1 MGDDGS
7 QENNFGA
14 PASGNAPPAASAI
27 RNKVDVPPG
36 FGRRVSSVEV
46 VKNAMPPTKKAS
58 VVIFETPDTP
68 KTERK
73 ASSWWRNLI
82 MDDDKTAP
90 AQPEIIISPEHAGNG
105 LEDRHRNISTASV
118 GDLETDAPPP
128 MTRDD
133 SHRELYAW
141 GSNKDAG
148 GNHNLA
154 LFEEPSM
161 PFFSSYLKAHITPG
175 PLERAQ
181 SSSHGGHGGK
191 ADLGVLLGVYLPTIQ
206 HILGVT
212 MFIRLFWLVGIAGLG
227 QTFLL
232 LFLCCFCTFL
242 TCISISAVA
251 TNGVVESGGAY
262 FMISRNLGPEFGS
275 AVGILFYLANTVATS
290 MYLVGGVEILLLYI
304 FPGLTFGGVEGQHD
318 TSLFGTMTNSLR
330 FYSTI
335 LLLIEFAIV
344 AMGVKFVQ
352 MLAPVSLLC
361 VIVSILACY
370 AGGITKTMYPDS
382 GQYVC
387 MYNDRLLQS
396 ASVIP
401 PNSNASLESIC
412 DFCGKNNTFLIDK
425 VCGSSGCN
433 ETLSNPFQCV
443 NGFPGFVGGQ
453 TLLANL
459 GPNYV
464 GKEESSVGRPADKK
478 TDVYQD
484 VRTTFFVLLAIY
496 FPAVTGIFTGANMSG
511 DLKNP
516 QASIPAGTIAANLTT
531 SFIYF
536 SLAFIFGGAIDGNV
550 LRDKNGQSV
559 GGQMVVALLS
569 WPSPWVLLI
578 GSFLSTFGAALQ
590 CLCSAPRLL
599 QAIAKDEVI
608 PILSPFKKVTAN
620 NEPFLGLILTT
631 LIAELAILMGGM
643 DTIAAVVDFFFLMCY
658 AFVNIICT
666 LHSLLGAPN
675 WRPRFKYYHWF
686 LSLLGAILCF
696 FIMFSTHWDY
706 AIVACLLCLAIYKYV
721 EWKGAKKEWGDGIRG
736 LALTTAQYSLMK
748 IEDKEP
754 HPKNWRP
761 QLLLLLSMQ
770 WSKEIIDV
778 RYLNLLNLASQL
790 KAGKG
795 LTVVTAFLKGD
806 PTSPDDKKK
815 GEQVKQRMDF
825 DMNQVRLRGFAK
837 TLVHSEDQIYG
848 SMSTLVQSVGLGGL
862 KPNTMLISWPVHERE
877 EDLTEY
883 NTFIEKVHAA
893 SVNDM
898 AIVVAKG
905 IIDFPSSVFRMSGM
919 IDVYWIVHDGGLCLL
934 MGYLLK
940 QHKVWRGCKLR
951 VIGIAQESDNNVKM
965 QEDLQKYV
973 YQLRIDAKIM
983 IVELADPEISKNAFE
998 RTLLMEE
1005 RTMMMRDLQKVSG
1018 GMTLSLPP
1026 SAQRAVSPLV
1036 TAEKQV
1042 SKDSDDGTTGS
1053 EEEKKEESQEKTKK
1067 ERMKALDRSKVSK
1080 MHTAVR
1086 LNELLLQHSANS
1098 QLILLNLPKPP
1109 VHKDQQALDD
1119 YVHYLEVMTDKLNR
1133 VIFVR
1138 GTGKEVITESS

>member
-1 MGDDGS
+1 MTIESTRENETTSPEAGGSGSGAQFNFVIGGDEHS
-7 QENNFGA
+7 INESSTLLSKHHANQVA
-14 PASGNAPPAASAI
+14 PAI
-27 RNKVDVPPG
+27 V
-36 FGRRVSSVEV
+36 VSTGHG
-46 VKNAMPPTKKAS
+46 KPPTKVSSRFLLS
-58 VVIFETPDTP
+58 VE
-68 KTERK
+68 
-73 ASSWWRNLI
+73 
-82 MDDDKTAP
+82 
-90 AQPEIIISPEHAGNG
+90 Q
-105 LEDRHRNISTASV
+105 
-118 GDLETDAPPP
+118 DAPPP

-141 GSNKDAG
+141 GSNKESGTA
-148 GNHNLA
+148 NHNLA

-161 PFFSSYLKAHITPG
+161 PFFSNYLKAHITPG

-181 SSSHGGHGGK
+181 SSHGGHGGK
-191 ADLGVLLGVYLPTIQ
+191 ADLGTLLGVYLPTIQ

-232 LFLCCFCTFL
+232 LFLCCLCTFL

-304 FPGLTFGGVEGQHD
+304 FPWLTFGGVEGQHD
-318 TSLFGTMTNSLR
+318 TGLFGNMTNSLR

-352 MLAPVSLLC
+352 MLAPVSLVC
-361 VIVSILACY
+361 VILSILACY
-370 AGGITKTMYPDS
+370 AGGVTKTMYPDS
-382 GQYVC
+382 GQDVC
-387 MYNDRLLQS
+387 FYGDTLLQS
-396 ASVIP
+396 RVVLPADVDLSEMC
-401 PNSNASLESIC
+401 NY
-412 DFCGKNNTFLIDK
+412 CGNNNTFLLDNICADT
-425 VCGSSGCN
+425 GCN
-433 ETLSNPFQCV
+433 DTIMTTSFRCV
-443 NGFPGFVGGQ
+443 NGFPGFMGGQ
-453 TLLANL
+453 TLLNNL
-459 GPNYV
+459 APNYV
-464 GKEESSVGRPADKK
+464 DKGYSTIHQEANTK

-516 QASIPAGTIAANLTT
+516 QASIPAGTIAATLTT

-536 SLAFIFGGAIDGNV
+536 SLAFVFGGAIDGAV

-569 WPSPWVLLI
+569 WPNKWVLII

-608 PILSPFKKVTAN
+608 PILSPFAKVTAK

-631 LIAELAILMGGM
+631 IIAELAILMGGM

-686 LSLLGAILCF
+686 LSLLGAVLCF

-706 AIVACLLCLAIYKYV
+706 ATVACLLCLVIYKYV

-815 GEQVKQRMDF
+815 GEQVKARMDF

-837 TLVHSEDQIYG
+837 TLVHEEDQIFG

-877 EDLTEY
+877 EDMSEY

-893 SVNDM
+893 AINDM

-919 IDVYWIVHDGGLCLL
+919 IDVYWIVQDGGLCLL
-934 MGYLLK
+934 LGYLLK

-1005 RTMMMRDLQKVSG
+1005 RTMMMRDLQKAAG
-1018 GMTLSLPP
+1018 TGKTLSLPP
-1026 SAQRAVSPLV
+1026 QNASRAISPLV
-1036 TAEKQV
+1036 TSEKEKNKEKIEK
-1042 SKDSDDGTTGS
+1042 KDSEEDVVVEGNNS
-1053 EEEKKEESQEKTKK
+1053 EENEKTGGTGAGAEKTKK
-1067 ERMKALDRSKVSK
+1067 ERMKALDKSKVSK

-1109 VHKDQQALDD
+1109 LHKEKRGLDD

-1138 GTGKEVITESS
+1138 GTGKEVITENS

>member
-1 MGDDGS
+1 MSRKSSSSGQQTSEPTTSAAQLNFVIGGDDHEHVSLLTHNHSEHTAVGM
-7 QENNFGA
+7 NGV
-14 PASGNAPPAASAI
+14 AS
-27 RNKVDVPPG
+27 R
-36 FGRRVSSVEV
+36 
-46 VKNAMPPTKKAS
+46 PPTKNPSRFLLS
-58 VVIFETPDTP
+58 VE
-68 KTERK
+68 
-73 ASSWWRNLI
+73 A
-82 MDDDKTAP
+82 
-90 AQPEIIISPEHAGNG
+90 
-105 LEDRHRNISTASV
+105 
-118 GDLETDAPPP
+118 DAPPP

-141 GSNKDAG
+141 GNNKEA

-304 FPGLTFGGVEGQHD
+304 FPWLTFGGEEGQHD
-318 TSLFGTMTNSLR
+318 TTMFGTMTNSLR

-352 MLAPVSLLC
+352 MLAPVSLVC

-370 AGGITKTMYPDS
+370 AGGITKTVYPDS
-382 GQYVC
+382 GQAVC
-387 MYNDRLLQS
+387 MLGERLLQS
-396 ASVIP
+396 KAVMP
-401 PNSNASLESIC
+401 ENATLDQMC
-412 DFCGKNNTFLIDK
+412 DYCGLNNTFLLSNI
-425 VCGSSGCN
+425 CGPNGCN
-433 ETLSNPFQCV
+433 DSLTESSFSCI
-443 NGFPGFVGGQ
+443 NGFPGFMGGS

-464 GKEESSVGRPADKK
+464 GKYYTTVTQAANTK

-536 SLAFIFGGAIDGNV
+536 SLAFVFGGAIDGSV
-550 LRDKNGQSV
+550 LRDKNGQSI

-686 LSLLGAILCF
+686 LSLVGAVLCF

-748 IEDKEP
+748 IEDKNP

-761 QLLLLLSMQ
+761 QLLLLFSMQ

-795 LTVVTAFLKGD
+795 LSVVTAFLKGD

-815 GEQVKQRMDF
+815 GEQVKARIDF

-837 TLVHSEDQIYG
+837 TLVHSEDQVYG

-862 KPNTMLISWPVHERE
+862 KPNTMLISWPVHDRE
-877 EDLTEY
+877 EDMTEY

-893 SVNDM
+893 SINDM

-951 VIGIAQESDNNVKM
+951 VIGIAQETDNNVKM

-973 YQLRIDAKIM
+973 YSLRIDAKIM

-1005 RTMMMRDLQKVSG
+1005 RTMMMRDLQKAAG
-1018 GMTLSLPP
+1018 GGGKTLSLPP
-1026 SAQRAVSPLV
+1026 SAPRAVSPLV
-1036 TAEKQV
+1036 TSEKKEKEQRE
-1042 SKDSDDGTTGS
+1042 S
-1053 EEEKKEESQEKTKK
+1053 EESAGGNGATEKKEEDAEKTKK
-1067 ERMKALDRSKVSK
+1067 ERMKALDKSKVSK

-1109 VHKDQQALDD
+1109 IHKDQQALDD
-1119 YVHYLEVMTDKLNR
+1119 YVHYLEVMTDKINR

-1138 GTGKEVITESS
+1138 GTGNEVITESS